1 MTTLAVILAAGQ
13 GTRLLPLTADT
24 PKCLIDVGGQPLLAR
39 MLDALAAA
47 GLARAV
53 VVTGHRA
60 DRVDAYL
67 ASRPHP
73 LSVST
78 AQNPAYAATNNA
90 ASLAAA
96 RQAIGG
102 EPFLLCDGDV
112 IVDADALPALLA
124 APEACTLAIDRGAAL
139 AGEEM
144 KVQVDAAGIVTRLS
158 KRLDPAS
165 CVGESIGVQ
174 RLGGAALGRLWDE
187 VDAVVRE
194 DAARAYYED
203 VFQRLIDRGVRFG
216 TSDVAT
222 TGWMEI
228 DDLIDLEAARRRF
241 GAAQSPQH

>member
-24 PKCLIDVGGQPLLAR
+24 PKCLVDVGGEPLLAR
-39 MLDALAAA
+39 MLHRLAAA
-47 GLARAV
+47 GVTRAII
-53 VVTGHRA
+53 VTGHRA
-60 DRVDAYL
+60 DRVDTYL
-67 ASRPHP
+67 ASHPHP

-78 AQNPAYAATNNA
+78 AHNPAYATTNNA

-96 RQAIGG
+96 RPTVGV

-112 IVDADALPALLA
+112 IVASDALPALLA
-124 APEACTLAIDRGAAL
+124 APEACTLAIDRGAIL
-139 AGEEM
+139 AAEEM
-144 KVQVDAAGIVTRLS
+144 KVQIDATGVVTRLS

-165 CVGESIGVQ
+165 CIGESIGVQ

-194 DAARAYYED
+194 DAATAYYED
-203 VFQRLIDRGVRFG
+203 VFQRLIDSGVRFG

-222 TGWMEI
+222 GSWMEI
-228 DDLIDLEAARRRF
+228 DDLVDLDAARQRF
-241 GAAQSPQH
+241 GAQRRQD